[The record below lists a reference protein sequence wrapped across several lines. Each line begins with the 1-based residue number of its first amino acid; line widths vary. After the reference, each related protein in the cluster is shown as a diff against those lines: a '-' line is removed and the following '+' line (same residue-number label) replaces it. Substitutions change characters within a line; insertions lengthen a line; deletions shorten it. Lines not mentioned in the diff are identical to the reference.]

1 MSRNGDDRRGRAG
14 DPRLRV
20 LVATI
25 LGSSLA
31 FVDAGVVNVA
41 LPTIGR
47 DLDLGLAGRQWVFL
61 SYSLLLASLYLV
73 AGSVGDRYGQSRVFS
88 WGVVGFAAASAAA
101 GAAPS
106 GAALIGARAL
116 QGAAGAFVTTNSLAL
131 LRTTYG
137 DESGRAVGR
146 WTAWTGIAA
155 LAGPPLGGG
164 LVEFASW
171 RLVFLVNVPFA
182 LVVLWLVRG
191 AGRRQERVARPVDV
205 VGSVLVAAALAAL
218 TFAVVE
224 TPARGVGRTWWAW
237 VAFAAAATAFAVVER
252 RAAEP
257 LLPGRLFRNRN
268 FVAVNAETFFV
279 YGGLGAGGFFLALF
293 LQSVPGYSPLAASV
307 AFVPLSLVMLV
318 LAGRFGSLADVYGP
332 RRFLV
337 AGPVVIAAGMLL
349 WTLADRQSEW
359 WLLGAGV
366 VVFAVGLSIVVAPIT
381 AAALKAVPDADA
393 GIAAGFNNTVSRVG
407 GLVAVALTGIVVSV
421 AFRHAGGGAASGALE
436 ADATGVV
443 RDASLSA
450 FRWAIVAAAALS
462 LAGSAVAA
470 FALRDPP
477 REP

>member
-1 MSRNGDDRRGRAG
+1 MIRRVSRSEGDRERRAR

-73 AGSVGDRYGQSRVFS
+73 AGSVGDRYGQSRVFAA
-88 WGVVGFAAASAAA
+88 GVIAFAAASVAA
-101 GAAPS
+101 GAAAN

-131 LRTTYG
+131 LRTTFG

-146 WTAWTGIAA
+146 WTAWTGIAS

-182 LVVLWLVRG
+182 VVVVWLVRG
-191 AGRRQERVARPVDV
+191 AGGRERRVARPVDV

-218 TFAVVE
+218 AFAVVE
-224 TPARGVGRTWWAW
+224 PPTRGGGRTWWAW

-257 LLPGRLFRNRN
+257 LLPGRLFRSRT

-279 YGGLGAGGFFLALF
+279 YGGLGAGSFFLALF
-293 LQSVPGYSPLAASV
+293 LQS
-307 AFVPLSLVMLV
+307 
-318 LAGRFGSLADVYGP
+318 GP
-332 RRFLV
+332 RDSPPPAAVAVVPPSPVILV
-337 AGPVVIAAGMLL
+337 AP
-349 WTLADRQSEW
+349 R
-359 WLLGAGV
+359 
-366 VVFAVGLSIVVAPIT
+366 P
-381 AAALKAVPDADA
+381 
-393 GIAAGFNNTVSRVG
+393 
-407 GLVAVALTGIVVSV
+407 
-421 AFRHAGGGAASGALE
+421 
-436 ADATGVV
+436 
-443 RDASLSA
+443 
-450 FRWAIVAAAALS
+450 
-462 LAGSAVAA
+462 
-470 FALRDPP
+470 LRRPA
-477 REP
+477 